1 MNFNLFLF
9 LLLFLF
15 FSCSTMNKI
24 QPKTE
29 TFSFEKFEL
38 VKIGQSESD
47 VIKYLG
53 KPQTQGNFKQDL
65 KILYTFEFEN
75 SDNSQRA
82 SVLLNPENKTVVSKT
97 FVPANNESENST
109 QFLTQ
114 IKYQG
119 LKFIGMPRPRCS
131 KHYPLSDAFFVN
143 YESGILINYYKDSTE
158 VISISWMLKEDLIRT
173 VEKVSTC
180 AK

>member
-9 LLLFLF
+9 SLLVLF

-24 QPKTE
+24 Q
-29 TFSFEKFEL
+29 
-38 VKIGQSESD
+38 
-47 VIKYLG
+47 
-53 KPQTQGNFKQDL
+53 
-65 KILYTFEFEN
+65 
-75 SDNSQRA
+75 
-82 SVLLNPENKTVVSKT
+82 T

-143 YESGILINYYKDSTE
+143 YESGILINYYNDSTE
-158 VISISWMLKEDLIRT
+158 VISVSWMLKEDLIRT
-173 VEKVSTC
+173 VEKVSTY